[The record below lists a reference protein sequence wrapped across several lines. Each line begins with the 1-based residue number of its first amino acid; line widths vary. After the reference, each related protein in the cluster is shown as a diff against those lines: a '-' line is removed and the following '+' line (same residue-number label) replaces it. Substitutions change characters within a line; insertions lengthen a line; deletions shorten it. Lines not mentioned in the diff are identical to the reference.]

1 MRNDLPED
9 HKPSA
14 DYRPDKAAWSS
25 VEMLLADIKDQ
36 IVLSRNAA
44 ISLSGNTPPA
54 FRPTPRP
61 GIPPTA
67 SGGRR
72 LSDEQRRALDP
83 RLRNQPK
90 EA

>member
-1 MRNDLPED
+1 
-9 HKPSA
+9 
-14 DYRPDKAAWSS
+14 
-25 VEMLLADIKDQ
+25 MLLADLKDQ
-36 IVLSRNAA
+36 IVLSRLVAIAA
-44 ISLSGNTPPA
+44 AGGKPPE

-72 LSDEQRRALDP
+72 RLTDDQRAALDP
-83 RLRNQPK
+83 RLRTQPK